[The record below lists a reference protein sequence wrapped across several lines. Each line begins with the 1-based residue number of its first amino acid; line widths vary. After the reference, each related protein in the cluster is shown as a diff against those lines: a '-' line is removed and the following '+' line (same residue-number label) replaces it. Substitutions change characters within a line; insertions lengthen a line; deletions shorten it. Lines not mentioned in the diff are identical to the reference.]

1 MKINS
6 IVWSVSNPHYNQI
19 DSPSQDTGLVSKD
32 GYKIIS
38 SLTLYVPRSV
48 DIDRLLL
55 ENPPNFKGKRDC
67 FVYILDLINSI
78 PSRKRDEIKSY
89 NGYTPI
95 NKKLLQRRIHKYKKY
110 IEYLKYHGIVQEN
123 RQYVPLVSS
132 MGLKFSDR
140 YTAANPDRSSL
151 VPVIITDWPL
161 IKSIVYLHKN
171 YNVELTE
178 GLSYLKRWFNNKFE
192 IDFEGGVNYL
202 NELAQQEID
211 SGETQDLMLRYNS
224 RLLPFLK
231 LKNEEYLFYVDNT
244 GFRLHTNLTQMMSG
258 LRKFI
263 KYDGQTLCAV
273 DIRNSQPFLAI
284 SLLDDIIFCA
294 NNLPDKIINPKLI
307 NHDNFP
313 IMLVE
318 KIKRNKN
325 EPDVLLYRE
334 YVASGMFYEKFG
346 RLLVE
351 NNLIENTPN
360 VTIREEAKE
369 ITFSSI
375 YSPNTSIGYNKPM
388 QLFKQQFPNVFE
400 IFALIKKGKKNH
412 PSFSICLQRL
422 EAELVLHKACE
433 KINTERPDVFTASL
447 HDSIITTEDNVD
459 YIKEVLYN
467 VLKENIGI
475 EPALKVERWE

>member
-1 MKINS
+1 
-6 IVWSVSNPHYNQI
+6 
-19 DSPSQDTGLVSKD
+19 
-32 GYKIIS
+32 
-38 SLTLYVPRSV
+38 VPRSV

-55 ENPPNFKGKRDC
+55 ENPPDFNYERDR
-67 FVYILDLINSI
+67 FVYILSLINSI
-78 PSRKRDEIKSY
+78 PSSKRDRIQSY

-95 NKKLLQRRIHKYKKY
+95 NKKYLQRRIHDYKKY
-110 IEYLKYHGIVQEN
+110 IEYLKCHGVVEEN
-123 RQYVPLVSS
+123 RQYIPLKSS
-132 MGLKFSDR
+132 MGLKFSNE
-140 YTAANPDRSSL
+140 YTTANPDRSSL
-151 VPVIITDWPL
+151 VPIIITKWTL
-161 IKSIVYLHKN
+161 IKSIVYLNQN

-178 GLSYLKRWFNNKFE
+178 ELSYLKRWFNNKFE
-192 IDFEGGVNYL
+192 VDFERGVDYL

-258 LRKFI
+258 LRRFI
-263 KYDGQTLCAV
+263 KYDGKTLCAV

-284 SLLDDIIFCA
+284 SLLDDIIFSA
-294 NNLPDKIINPKLI
+294 NNLPDKINNPKLI
-307 NHDNFP
+307 NHSNFP

-318 KIKRNKN
+318 KIKSIKN
-325 EPDVLLYRE
+325 APDVLLYKE

-351 NNLIENTPN
+351 NNLIENASN
-360 VTIREEAKE
+360 DIIREKAKE

-388 QLFKQQFPNVFE
+388 QLFKEQFPNVFE
-400 IFALIKKGKKNH
+400 IFSLIKKGKKNH
-412 PSFSICLQRL
+412 PAFSICLQRL
-422 EAELVLHKACE
+422 EAELVLHKACGRIKE
-433 KINTERPDVFTASL
+433 ERPDVFTASL

-459 YIKEVLYN
+459 YVKRVLYD
-467 VLKENIGI
+467 VLKENIGV
-475 EPALKVERWE
+475 EPVLKVERWE